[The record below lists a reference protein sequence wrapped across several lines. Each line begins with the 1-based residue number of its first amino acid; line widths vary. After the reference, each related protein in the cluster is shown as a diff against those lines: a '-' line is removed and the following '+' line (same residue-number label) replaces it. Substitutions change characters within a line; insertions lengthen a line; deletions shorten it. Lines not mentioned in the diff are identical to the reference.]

1 MRARSWVRA
10 GLIVF
15 GVGDVLLGAFAYLLP
30 HHFYNDVPTV
40 AMDPPFSQHFVS
52 DVGAFYISQ
61 GLVLVLAAIVM
72 ELWLV
77 RAALAGY
84 VTFAILHL
92 AFHASHL
99 SGMPPHDAILLVT
112 ALALDAAIPLTLL
125 IMTGSPG
132 AARSSDRDRVRA
144 IR

>member
-10 GLIVF
+10 GLIVL

-40 AMDPPFSQHFVS
+40 ALDPPFSQHFVS

-132 AARSSDRDRVRA
+132 AAQPSDRDRVRA
-144 IR
+144 VR

>member
-10 GLIVF
+10 GLILF

-40 AMDPPFSQHFVS
+40 SLDPPFSQHFVS
-52 DVGAFYISQ
+52 DVGAFYLSQ
-61 GLVLVLAAIVM
+61 GVVLVLAAIVM
-72 ELWLV
+72 EVWLV

-92 AFHASHL
+92 VFHVTHL
-99 SGMPPHDAILLVT
+99 AGMPPHDAIVLVI

-125 IMTGSPG
+125 IMAGSRG
-132 AARSSDRDRVRA
+132 AARPSDRDRVGA

>member
-10 GLIVF
+10 GLIFF
-15 GVGDVLLGAFAYLLP
+15 GAGDVLIGAFGYLFP
-30 HHFYNDVPTV
+30 HHFYNDIPTV

-61 GLVLVLAAIVM
+61 GVVLVLAAIVV

-84 VTFAILHL
+84 ATFAILHL
-92 AFHASHL
+92 VFHASHL
-99 SGMPPHDAILLVT
+99 AGMPPHDAIVLVI
-112 ALALDAAIPLTLL
+112 ALVLDVVIPLALL
-125 IMTGSPG
+125 ILAGRPARHGPPTG
-132 AARSSDRDRVRA
+132 VEY
-144 IR
+144 